1 MSRRRARA
9 CDPVPAIRVAIC
21 SRRLG
26 IRSPGGASRVPTA
39 CRAKSELDSFPAF
52 FHNSPLAWPVFASEG
67 AQFSVVAV
75 AQLVESWIVIP
86 VVVGSS
92 PISHPTEFTQNDATA
107 TSVAVFNSATAVGV

>member
-1 MSRRRARA
+1 MYRRRSRA
-9 CDPVPAIRVAIC
+9 CGPAPPIRRVIC
-21 SRRLG
+21 SRQLG
-26 IRSPGGASRVPTA
+26 IRSPGSASWVPIA
-39 CRAKSELDSFPAF
+39 CRTKSELDSFPAF

-92 PISHPTEFTQNDATA
+92 PISHPNP
-107 TSVAVFNSATAVGV
+107 